1 MAAAVTAV
9 IVGGSTYLTTVNC
22 ASVWLGWLAVFR
34 NTDTQSLCLA
44 GKEIRYRDCSEWKK
58 VTDATPPPKT
68 YFVFSLG
75 PAENGRKSCALL
87 QFTNSNSNNGT
98 NGQGRADDDLYEN

>member
-1 MAAAVTAV
+1 MA
-9 IVGGSTYLTTVNC
+9 
-22 ASVWLGWLAVFR
+22 WLAVFR

-44 GKEIRYRDCSEWKK
+44 GKEIRYRDLNCSEWKK
-58 VTDATPPPKT
+58 VTDATPSPKT

-75 PAENGRKSCALL
+75 PAENGRKLCALL